1 VSYYLPE
8 QGLRVLSFVASGT
21 LGSGVTVILKSD
33 GTVEAVAETAISQ
46 AVGTPVVFE
55 AAAST
60 FTATSYDSTNQ
71 KIIIAYQDIGNS
83 NYGTAVVGTVSG
95 TSISFGSAV
104 VFESAYT
111 QYIASTYDS
120 TSGKIV
126 VAYADATNSGYGT
139 AIVGTV
145 SGTSISFGSATVFES
160 ANTGDIS
167 ATYDANSGKV
177 VISYFDS
184 GNSSYGTAVVGTVS
198 GTSISFGSA
207 TVFNSAQSNFNFVT
221 YDSNAQKVVIAY
233 RDLGNSNYGTAIVGT
248 VSGTSISF
256 GAESVFNSN
265 LSTDVSSA
273 YDANAQKVVIAYR
286 DYGNSS
292 YGTAVVGTVS
302 GTNISF
308 GSATV
313 FNAGTSDNMAV
324 VYDANAQ
331 KIVIPYTDT
340 ANSNYGTLVVGT
352 ISGTSISFGAET
364 VFEAATATNIS
375 SAYDANAKKV
385 VISYRDATNSEYGT
399 SVVFQ
404 NASTATNS
412 ADFIGITDQ
421 AIADTATGAVIVQGG
436 VSEKA
441 KGPITSSVGTATTFS
456 ASTAPL
462 SSIVYDEA
470 NNKVVVV
477 FRDASNSSY
486 GTAKV
491 GTVSGTSISWG
502 TPTVFQSTGLS
513 PSEIPQVT
521 YDPDTEQIIT
531 AYLVGTVGR
540 YAVGSVSGTTISFGS
555 SGAFE
560 TGNTTWISLAYD
572 TANSRVVIAY
582 RYNTAPATD
591 DGYAVVGTVSGTSI
605 SFGSRVLFD
614 GGSVSYTST
623 VYDSNAGKIVIV
635 YNSSGAKAVV
645 GTVSGTSISFGSI
658 ATITMTLPNMTYSD
672 LVYDAG
678 SQKVVFV
685 TRESLTPFYGLALV
699 GTVSGTSI
707 SFGTEVEFTADGINW
722 MAATYD
728 STLGKTIICYEE
740 QTDIGKFVLGTVS
753 GTSISFTSPEI
764 FNASATDYVRG
775 ATYDSNQQAVVV
787 TFTLTSAP
795 YYGKA
800 TAISLTAPLTPNTDY
815 YVQADGS
822 LSTTVSSVPAGR
834 ALSSTSI
841 LLEG

>member
-1 VSYYLPE
+1 MSNLSELLPAGAGAKSAE
-8 QGLRVLSFVASGT
+8 FVASGT
-21 LGSGVTVILKSD
+21 LGSGVTVALKAD
-33 GTVEAVAETAISQ
+33 GTVEAVASDANSFTQTIGTPSVFESAHTQWTGVAYDPSGQKLLVAYRDLANSGYGTA
-46 AVGTPVVFE
+46 AVGTVSGSSITFGTPTVFRSADTQFEKVVFD
-55 AAAST
+55 ST
-60 FTATSYDSTNQ
+60 AGKFVVAYKNSDNSGYAVVATVSGTSVSFGSNVQFTSANLDYPSPVYDSVNG
-71 KIIIAYQDIGNS
+71 KIVIVYQNGSVSD
-83 NYGTAVVGTVSG
+83 YGYYVVGTVSG
-95 TSISFGSAV
+95 TSISFGSEAAFNSVFSSYLGATYDPTSGSVIVGYGDFTNNDSMVIAGAV
-104 VFESAYT
+104 SGTSVSWGTAVAHDTVNPSFVNALAYDPDQNKTFLVYRRSTTVYAKVLTVSGTTITAGTADSLVASTNDSVSVTYHAAATTMVASVRQGGSGDGYIYLCTISGTTFSKSAAILFSDAAR
-111 QYIASTYDS
+111 YISSTYDS
-120 TSGKIV
+120 TN
-126 VAYADATNSGYGT
+126 A
-139 AIVGTV
+139 
-145 SGTSISFGSATVFES
+145 
-160 ANTGDIS
+160 
-167 ATYDANSGKV
+167 KV
-177 VISYFDS
+177 VIAYESIN
-184 GNSSYGTAVVGTVS
+184 NSSYGTALT
-198 GTSISFGSA
+198 
-207 TVFNSAQSNFNFVT
+207 FNPT
-221 YDSNAQKVVIAY
+221 Y
-233 RDLGNSNYGTAIVGT
+233 
-248 VSGTSISF
+248 
-256 GAESVFNSN
+256 
-265 LSTDVSSA
+265 
-273 YDANAQKVVIAYR
+273 
-286 DYGNSS
+286 
-292 YGTAVVGTVS
+292 
-302 GTNISF
+302 
-308 GSATV
+308 
-313 FNAGTSDNMAV
+313 
-324 VYDANAQ
+324 
-331 KIVIPYTDT
+331 
-340 ANSNYGTLVVGT
+340 
-352 ISGTSISFGAET
+352 
-364 VFEAATATNIS
+364 
-375 SAYDANAKKV
+375 
-385 VISYRDATNSEYGT
+385 
-399 SVVFQ
+399 
-404 NASTATNS
+404 TATNS

-456 ASTAPL
+456 ASLAPL

-477 FRDASNSSY
+477 FRDASNSGY
-486 GTAKV
+486 GTAIV

-502 TPTVFQSTGLS
+502 TPTVFQSAGLS

-531 AYLVGTVGR
+531 AYLVGNVGR

-815 YVQADGS
+815 YVQADGT
-822 LSTTVSSVPAGR
+822 LSTTISSAPAGR
-834 ALSSTSI
+834 ALSTTSI